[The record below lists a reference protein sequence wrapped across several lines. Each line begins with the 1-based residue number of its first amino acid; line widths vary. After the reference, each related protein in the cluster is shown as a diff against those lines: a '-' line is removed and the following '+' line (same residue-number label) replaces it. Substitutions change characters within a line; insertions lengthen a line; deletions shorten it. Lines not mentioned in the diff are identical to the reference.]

1 MRLLATV
8 GIAAVML
15 LVLAPGASGHAAE
28 VDVQTDRPAAH
39 DAGSFEEAA
48 CIPTCEVLATPFGNA
63 PPVTV
68 VESNATVTWVT
79 QVAFGHSATSDYPV
93 EDKPGL
99 LVDNQPTF
107 REDVCMDV
115 GTRADSPGSA
125 RLAIRDGQLAVLSE
139 DQFDEPPSDQT
150 WDVCE
155 EAIGLED
162 GAFVLSYH
170 CENHPRFQ
178 NSLLVVVPST

>member
-1 MRLLATV
+1 MRLSATI
-8 GIAAVML
+8 GIAAAML
-15 LVLAPGASGHAAE
+15 LVLAPGAGAHAAE
-28 VDVQTDRPAAH
+28 VDVQTDRPASNVAS
-39 DAGSFEEAA
+39 SFEESA
-48 CIPTCEVLATPFGNA
+48 CIPTCEVAATPFGNA

-93 EDKPGL
+93 EDKPTL
-99 LVDNQPTF
+99 LVQNSPTF
-107 REDVCMDV
+107 DDYCLDV

-139 DQFDEPPSDQT
+139 DQFDEPTSDQT
-150 WDVCE
+150 WNVCE

-162 GAFVLSYH
+162 GAFALSYH
-170 CENHPRFQ
+170 CQNHPRFQ